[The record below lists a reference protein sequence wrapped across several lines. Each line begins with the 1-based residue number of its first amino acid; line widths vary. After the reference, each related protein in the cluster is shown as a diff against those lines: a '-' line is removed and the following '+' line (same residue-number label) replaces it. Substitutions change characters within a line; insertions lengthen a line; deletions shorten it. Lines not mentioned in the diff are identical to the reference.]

1 MDFKIL
7 MRTTSGVWLPGC
19 IPVGSFDL
27 CVITG
32 LTSFFE
38 RGNLTYVACPTIVR
52 RKSCLVESFGVYFS
66 APPQIFVQGI

>member
-19 IPVGSFDL
+19 IRLVRYHWFNL
-27 CVITG
+27 F
-32 LTSFFE
+32 FFE

-52 RKSCLVESFGVYFS
+52 RKNCLLESFSVYFS
-66 APPQIFVQGI
+66 APPQIFAQGI